1 MPKRDW
7 QIFRFPKANYSKFA
21 MSSIFAAFLLIVL
34 SPITA
39 PVLAQESDD
48 FGYQAAAQAP
58 FGGRYFIHLSENAR
72 VRSSG
77 RPEPGYFD
85 NLVIKLFSK
94 AELQTEIV
102 AQVPWK
108 RAMELG
114 ARESGHVIYPAT
126 RSENREDQFKW
137 VGPVSRAIWNLYG
150 FSNKGWSEMSFEN
163 LLAEARIGTLMG
175 SAREAYLRQRGAQ
188 YIVAV
193 PREELLLPMMLAD
206 RVDLIAIGGNI
217 LRHYIDAAKDQD
229 GNQGVPDIDGAVPY
243 RSCYLYIAVSGD
255 VPDEDISRL
264 QTVLDGFKTNGFF
277 VKNRAAHGLSTNVE
291 GSFLSAMLN
300 LDNNGV
306 SCVDLDGIGP

>member
-7 QIFRFPKANYSKFA
+7 RIFRFSKANYSKFA
-21 MSSIFAAFLLIVL
+21 MSSIFTVFLLIVL

-48 FGYQAAAQAP
+48 FVYQASVQKP
-58 FGGRYFIHLSENAR
+58 FGGRYVLHLSENAR

-85 NLVIKLFSK
+85 NLTIKLFNK

-102 AQVPWK
+102 AQMPWK
-108 RAMELG
+108 REMELA

-126 RSENREDQFKW
+126 RSEIREDQFKW

-150 FSNKGWSEMSFEN
+150 FSNKGWSEMSFDKI
-163 LLAEARIGTLMG
+163 LAQARIGTLMG
-175 SAREAYLRQRGAQ
+175 SARETYLHQRGAQ
-188 YIVAV
+188 HIIAV

-206 RVDLIAIGGNI
+206 RVDLIAVGGNI
-217 LRHYIDAAKDQD
+217 LRHYINAAKDQD
-229 GNQGVPDIDGAVPY
+229 GNEGIPDINGVVPY
-243 RSCYLYIAVSGD
+243 RSCYLYIAISGD
-255 VPDEDISRL
+255 VPDEDVSRL

-306 SCVDLDGIGP
+306 SCIDLDGVGP